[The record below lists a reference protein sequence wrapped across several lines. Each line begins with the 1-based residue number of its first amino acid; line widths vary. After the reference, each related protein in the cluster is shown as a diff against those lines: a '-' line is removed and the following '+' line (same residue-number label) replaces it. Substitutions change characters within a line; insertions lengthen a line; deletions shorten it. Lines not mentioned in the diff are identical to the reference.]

1 MTYDNKSYRVVA
13 PATQSLYKRD
23 NHVKDYKFFCH
34 LCGKVIKKTGRDKGH
49 LKLCSKRS

>member
-23 NHVKDYKFFCH
+23 NLVNIF
-34 LCGKVIKKTGRDKGH
+34 R
-49 LKLCSKRS
+49 KLH

>member
-23 NHVKDYKFFCH
+23 
-34 LCGKVIKKTGRDKGH
+34 KVSSPSLISIFLFLQGTHTDITLVRRLSSGPVR
-49 LKLCSKRS
+49 

>member
-23 NHVKDYKFFCH
+23 TDTSTLCLAEGISH
-34 LCGKVIKKTGRDKGH
+34 L
-49 LKLCSKRS
+49 LNLCSSDIMNHAMFDRG